1 MKRILLLGT
10 GGTIASKG
18 TQDGLAPQL
27 TTDEI
32 LSYTPS
38 IFAFCDVDA
47 VQVCNIDSTNIQPY
61 HWLAMAEA
69 IRTRYGGYDGFV
81 IAHGTDTMAYTAA
94 ALSYLIQDS
103 PKPIVITGSQKP
115 LVMEGSDSRSNLYNS
130 FSYAASDLSAGVTI
144 VFDGRVILGTRARKV
159 RSKSFDAFMS
169 INYPDLAAIQDG
181 RILNYI
187 RLPNDRP
194 PAFYDTLS
202 ERVSLFKLIP
212 GADADALAFMLGRSD
227 AVIIESYGVGGIP
240 QLGNARY
247 LDVIAQSTRAGKTVV
262 LTTQVQLEGSDIGVY
277 QTGSSLKSSAGVL
290 EAYDMTTE
298 AVVTKLMWILGQTRE
313 AGRVRELFY
322 TPVANDILY
331 CGN

>member
-32 LSYTPS
+32 LAHMPS
-38 IFAFCDVDA
+38 ILKFCNVDA

-69 IRTRYGGYDGFV
+69 IRTRYESYDGFV

-130 FSYAASDLSAGVTI
+130 FSYAASDFSAGVTI

-181 RILNYI
+181 RVLSYI
-187 RLPNDRP
+187 RLPNDRTP
-194 PAFYDTLS
+194 VFYDTLS

-212 GADADALAFMLGRSD
+212 GADAEALAFMLGRSD

-247 LDVIAQSTRAGKTVV
+247 LDVIAEATRAGKTVV

-298 AVVTKLMWILGQTRE
+298 AVVTKLMWIRGQTRE
-313 AGRVRELFY
+313 GERVRALFY